1 MPKKRENHSSLHFL
15 LFVKEEIALVALYK
29 RAKKAI
35 HTTKRANSSFALKK
49 TSDSHEKPK
58 SELPTLIFF

>member
-49 TSDSHEKPK
+49 KQVIRTKNQRANSQP
-58 SELPTLIFF
+58 